1 VSLLVTG
8 SIGIDTVKTP
18 FGVSKDCLG
27 GSAVYFSMAASFFSP
42 VRFLGAIGADCPFDL
57 KKIFKGKK
65 VDLNG
70 LELRHTSKTFRWAG
84 SYQGPM
90 NEAITDFVELN
101 VLAEEPPQM
110 PEEYK
115 DSKFVFLANTAPI
128 LQIQLLDQLNRP
140 KFVAADTMNL
150 WINNNLADLKKLLK
164 KIDCLI
170 LNETEARMLANEHN
184 LITAAAKIEKLGP
197 SVVVIK
203 KGESGSIIHVSRAS
217 SPRKRGQDG
226 RDTKLFVL
234 PAYPATIV
242 KDPTGAGDS
251 FAGGFMGY
259 LAGQNKTD
267 FVTLKKAVA
276 YGTVVASFTISDFS
290 LKGLTKTTRRNI
302 DSRLNELR
310 KLVKF

>member
-27 GSAVYFSMAASFFSP
+27 GSAVYFSMAASFFTH

-57 KKIFKGKK
+57 KKIFKNRR
-65 VDLNG
+65 VDFTG

-84 SYQGPM
+84 SYQGAM
-90 NEAITDFVELN
+90 NEAVTDFVELN
-101 VLAEEPPQM
+101 VLSEEPPQM

-115 DSKFVFLANTAPI
+115 DSKFVFLANTAPN

-150 WINNNLADLKKLLK
+150 WINNNLADLKRLLK

-197 SVVVIK
+197 TVIVIK
-203 KGESGSIIHVSRAS
+203 KGESGSIIRQ
-217 SPRKRGQDG
+217 KNGE
-226 RDTKLFVL
+226 LFVL

-267 FVTLKKAVA
+267 FATLKKAVA
-276 YGTVVASFTISDFS
+276 YGTVVASFTIADFS
-290 LKGLTKTTRRNI
+290 LKGLTKTTRRSI

-310 KLVKF
+310 NRVKF

>member
-1 VSLLVTG
+1 MSLLVTG

-27 GSAVYFSMAASFFSP
+27 GSAVYFSMAASFFTP

-84 SYQGPM
+84 SYQGAM

-128 LQIQLLDQLNRP
+128 LQIQLLDQLHKPR
-140 KFVAADTMNL
+140 FVAADTMNL
-150 WINNNLADLKKLLK
+150 WINNNLADLKRLLK

-170 LNETEARMLANEHN
+170 LNETEARVLANEHN

-197 SVVVIK
+197 TVVVIK
-203 KGESGSIIHVSRAS
+203 KGESGSIIRH
-217 SPRKRGQDG
+217 KNGD
-226 RDTKLFVL
+226 LFVL

-267 FVTLKKAVA
+267 FATLKKAVA
-276 YGTVVASFTISDFS
+276 YGTVVASFTISNFS
-290 LKGLTKTTRRNI
+290 LKGLTKTTKRDI
-302 DSRLNELR
+302 EKRLNTLR
-310 KLVKF
+310 KTTTF

>member
-1 VSLLVTG
+1 MSLLVTG

-42 VRFLGAIGADCPFDL
+42 VRFLGAIGSDCPFDL
-57 KKIFKGKK
+57 KKIFKGRP

-84 SYQGPM
+84 SYVDAM
-90 NEAITDFVELN
+90 NEAVTDFVELN

-150 WINNNLADLKKLLK
+150 WINNNLADLKRLMK

-170 LNETEARMLANEHN
+170 LNETEARMLASEHN

-203 KGESGSIIHVSRAS
+203 KGESGSIIRQSD
-217 SPRKRGQDG
+217 GQ
-226 RDTKLFVL
+226 LFVL
-234 PAYPATIV
+234 PAYPATVV

-267 FVTLKKAVA
+267 FATLKKAVA
-276 YGTVVASFTISDFS
+276 YGTVVASFTIADFS

-310 KLVKF
+310 KFVRF